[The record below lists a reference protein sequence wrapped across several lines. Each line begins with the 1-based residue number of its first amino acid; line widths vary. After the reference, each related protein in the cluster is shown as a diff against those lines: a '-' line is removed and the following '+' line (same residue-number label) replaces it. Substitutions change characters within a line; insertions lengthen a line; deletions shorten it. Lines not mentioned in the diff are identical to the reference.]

1 MKRIY
6 FLVIM
11 VLQCGSLLAQDF
23 DRVDAIIQLYP
34 KQVESPEDLAKFIH
48 RDFTSEAEKV
58 RAIYGWLIHNVA
70 YDPNEYKK
78 FDYRFTNFR
87 ERNQKEERTRNK
99 IIERTLQTGKAVCEG
114 YAFVFEKLCELEG
127 IENYIVRGDTK
138 TQTKDIGREFQ
149 KNHMWNAVRVDG
161 TWQLFDATWGAGKF
175 RGKFIPEA
183 SYYYFKTPPE
193 AFIKSH
199 YPEMEEDT
207 FLKRPVSFHEFTN
220 RPLII
225 APSLLP
231 EALLS
236 PQKGILYSNSSMN
249 EIYFEIKATAPATIH
264 YAYGTKKESVIFSN
278 KEGILQ
284 FTVPVQ
290 MGDDS
295 LIIYFD
301 DTPVLGYKIE

>member
-138 TQTKDIGREFQ
+138 TQTKDIGRSS
-149 KNHMWNAVRVDG
+149 K
-161 TWQLFDATWGAGKF
+161 
-175 RGKFIPEA
+175 
-183 SYYYFKTPPE
+183 KTICGMP
-193 AFIKSH
+193 
-199 YPEMEEDT
+199 
-207 FLKRPVSFHEFTN
+207 
-220 RPLII
+220 
-225 APSLLP
+225 
-231 EALLS
+231 
-236 PQKGILYSNSSMN
+236 
-249 EIYFEIKATAPATIH
+249 
-264 YAYGTKKESVIFSN
+264 
-278 KEGILQ
+278 
-284 FTVPVQ
+284 
-290 MGDDS
+290 
-295 LIIYFD
+295 
-301 DTPVLGYKIE
+301 

>member
-87 ERNQKEERTRNK
+87 NASQKEERTRNK

-114 YAFVFEKLCELEG
+114 YAFVFEEVKSGGLKTISYEAIPKRKPRTLEG
-127 IENYIVRGDTK
+127 
-138 TQTKDIGREFQ
+138 EFQ
-149 KNHMWNAVRVDG
+149 K
-161 TWQLFDATWGAGKF
+161 T
-175 RGKFIPEA
+175 
-183 SYYYFKTPPE
+183 
-193 AFIKSH
+193 
-199 YPEMEEDT
+199 
-207 FLKRPVSFHEFTN
+207 
-220 RPLII
+220 
-225 APSLLP
+225 
-231 EALLS
+231 
-236 PQKGILYSNSSMN
+236 
-249 EIYFEIKATAPATIH
+249 IYGMP
-264 YAYGTKKESVIFSN
+264 
-278 KEGILQ
+278 
-284 FTVPVQ
+284 
-290 MGDDS
+290 
-295 LIIYFD
+295 
-301 DTPVLGYKIE
+301 